1 MDFDENNYTDDDL
14 EPVRTWP
21 TRLIGAGVVSLC
33 VLMVLSLLTY
43 DINEMGWSVLNQ
55 EGHEAATNAPCT
67 NLLGVVGLYLAGLS
81 YAVLGAASIYSYI
94 LIAIIGVDMV
104 IFPLR
109 ARTGRW
115 VSLIIMIISTC
126 AFLDLQPWIWKE
138 WAQTTQLYGVGG
150 LLGYFDGTCVLAK
163 LVEIRWA
170 LILTLLAHAISFI
183 YFVRETPKSVAIAF
197 WKDTCGICR
206 FLKNKYQARKTP
218 QLQDEEDW
226 KTEAQ
231 PITATDTPTGFVD
244 ERPENGNEPRFNPQ
258 AAAHLPQPERKPL
271 PIPPVR
277 QTPAPQSPPLSAPQ
291 GQLPQRVRPTIQT
304 APPPVPAHEAPVQ
317 PRQPQRPVR
326 QAPARDPFDP
336 EDREEEE
343 RVPDFVP
350 RPATQRVSQPA
361 PVVRTQTPRPAD
373 RTLRNQGN
381 GDNLL
386 DLMPEVEDEIERRLE
401 NDIDDDDEPI
411 RRRSGMPLSNAAK
424 EAYRRFKGITDDET
438 DADDAPSAK
447 PKQASAKSRPVS
459 NNEDDID
466 TPPAPAPLPRLNPH
480 IRPTPTP
487 APKAAPSQG
496 MTERIKPAAKPTRQ
510 ELPEDSRTM
519 YEDYPLPPYDLLNYR
534 PPAEEDTAAAREEM
548 YSTQQNII
556 ETLSSFR
563 IDVEA
568 GDITRGPSIT
578 RYEFYPPKG
587 LKLNR
592 ISNLADNLRMAT
604 QSKSINILAPIPG
617 KNTVGIE
624 LENEFKSPVYL
635 RELLQSEAFH
645 SPKLRIP
652 VALGKDVYGTPVIGD
667 LAAMP
672 HTLVAGTTGS
682 GKSVCVNS
690 MILSMLYK
698 FRPDELRLILVDP
711 KVVEMQ
717 PYKKLPHLACPVVT
731 NAARVI
737 GALRWAVNEME
748 HRYKLFSKIGVR
760 NFEDFNNRPEDYA
773 PEPDEEEVQEYNSL
787 PDNFDAADAIV
798 RDIED
803 SQGSEYLPEE
813 EEQGEFDFD
822 ADEQI
827 PAKLP
832 YIVIIIDELADLMM
846 QVKEDLENYIAR
858 LTQKA
863 RAAGIHLVAAT
874 QTPRAN
880 VITGIIK
887 ANIPSR
893 LAFKVASPLDSRVI
907 LDTNGAENLLG
918 KGDFLFLPPGGI
930 TKITRAQG
938 AFVSDPEIASI
949 VKFCASHAKQNFV
962 QGVTAEMNNA
972 EGGSADG
979 GDGGGRLGGNGMSD
993 EDAELYTRCVNLV
1006 ITERKASTSMLQRRF
1021 SIGYGRAAKIMDMM
1035 EARGVIG
1042 PASGNTS
1049 RPREVLIEAPE

>member
-1 MDFDENNYTDDDL
+1 MDFDDDSFAPSQ
-14 EPVRTWP
+14 ETQKTWP
-21 TRLIGAGVVSLC
+21 TRAIGVGLVVLC
-33 VLMVLSLLTY
+33 VLLLLCLLTY
-43 DINEMGWSVLNQ
+43 NINEMGWSALNPA
-55 EGHEAATNAPCT
+55 GHEAAAAVPCT
-67 NLLGVVGLYLAGLS
+67 NLLGTVGLYLAGML
-81 YAVLGAASIYSYI
+81 YALLGAAATYSLI
-94 LIAIIGVDMV
+94 LLGLMGVAMIITPQRKRMGQWIA
-104 IFPLR
+104 
-109 ARTGRW
+109 
-115 VSLIIMIISTC
+115 LIIMMIC
-126 AFLDLQPWIWKE
+126 ASSFLAIQRGVLIE
-138 WAQTTQLYGVGG
+138 WAAGLQLKSPGG
-150 LLGYFDGTCVLAK
+150 LLGYFDGQCVAAPLLGEVWAMVLMLAGHA
-163 LVEIRWA
+163 IA
-170 LILTLLAHAISFI
+170 LI
-183 YFVRETPKSVAIAF
+183 YFAKETPRSVGLGM
-197 WKDTCGICR
+197 WTDVRLLGSKLLT
-206 FLKNKYQARKTP
+206 KYRERKP
-218 QLQDEEDW
+218 GSDEEDTDW
-226 KTEAQ
+226 KNMQ
-231 PITATDTPTGFVD
+231 PAPATTAVQTV
-244 ERPENGNEPRFNPQ
+244 PELFENEV
-258 AAAHLPQPERKPL
+258 PQPEPRNRMFPPQSVL
-271 PIPPVR
+271 PRTPNIEQQATVPEP
-277 QTPAPQSPPLSAPQ
+277 TPATSAPQ
-291 GQLPQRVRPTIQT
+291 GQLPPRVRPTIRT
-304 APPPVPAHEAPVQ
+304 APPPV
-317 PRQPQRPVR
+317 RQHVPTPS
-326 QAPARDPFDP
+326 PYDPIDK
-336 EDREEEE
+336 EEEE
-343 RVPDFVP
+343 QVPDFTP
-350 RPATQRVSQPA
+350 TPAPQRRPQAA
-361 PVVRTQTPRPAD
+361 PVVPPSRTPRPAE
-373 RTLRNQGN
+373 RAPRHLGN

-386 DLMPEVEDEIERRLE
+386 DLMPEVEEEIVRRTST
-401 NDIDDDDEPI
+401 DIIDDE
-411 RRRSGMPLSNAAK
+411 
-424 EAYRRFKGITDDET
+424 
-438 DADDAPSAK
+438 
-447 PKQASAKSRPVS
+447 
-459 NNEDDID
+459 ID
-466 TPPAPAPLPRLNPH
+466 TPPARSRMPLSPAVQAAFMRFKGFNDDKTEPEEEEPEQPRRHEKTTTPV
-480 IRPTPTP
+480 PTPVI
-487 APKAAPSQG
+487 PS
-496 MTERIKPAAKPTRQ
+496 KPTGIVERLRSAPRPPR
-510 ELPEDSRTM
+510 ELSEDTRDM
-519 YEDYPLPPYDLLNYR
+519 CDDYPLPPYDLLFYK

-548 YSTQQNII
+548 FNTQQNII
-556 ETLSSFR
+556 ETLASFR
-563 IDVEA
+563 IDVEP

-578 RYEFYPPKG
+578 RYEFYPPRG
-587 LKLNR
+587 LKLNK
-592 ISNLADNLRMAT
+592 ISNLADNLKLAT

-624 LENEFKSPVYL
+624 LENDIKSPVYL
-635 RELLQSEAFH
+635 KELLQSEAFH

-652 VALGKDVYGTPVIGD
+652 VALGKDVYGSPVIGD

-760 NFEDFNNRPEDYA
+760 NFEDFNNRPEDMVYE
-773 PEPDEEEVQEYNSL
+773 PEEEEVQDYNPL
-787 PDNFDAADAIV
+787 PDGYDAADAIV
-798 RDIED
+798 RDIEE
-803 SQGSEYLPEE
+803 SQGSEYLPDE

-822 ADEQI
+822 ADESI

-918 KGDFLFLPPGGI
+918 KGDFLFLPPGGV
-930 TKITRAQG
+930 TKMTRAQG

-949 VKFCASHAKQNFV
+949 VKFCAAHAKQNFV

-972 EGGSADG
+972 EGGCADG
-979 GDGGGRLGGNGMSD
+979 GGDSGGRLGGNGMSD

-1021 SIGYGRAAKIMDMM
+1021 SIGYGRAAKMMDMM

>member
-1 MDFDENNYTDDDL
+1 MDFDPDRFNIPD

-21 TRLIGAGVVSLC
+21 TRALGAGIVVACL
-33 VLMVLSLLTY
+33 LLILSLLSY
-43 DINEMGWSVLNQ
+43 NIGEMGWSALNPD
-55 EGHEAATNAPCT
+55 GHEAASAVPCT
-67 NLLGVVGLYLAGLS
+67 NMLGVIGLYLAGVLYS
-81 YAVLGAASIYSYI
+81 LLGAAAVYTMVLLMTMGLCMIFCPLHERKGQWI
-94 LIAIIGVDMV
+94 ALIVM
-104 IFPLR
+104 
-109 ARTGRW
+109 
-115 VSLIIMIISTC
+115 LICSC
-126 AFLDLQPWIWKE
+126 AFLAMQDFVWVD
-138 WAQTTQLYGVGG
+138 WARTTCLKGPGG
-150 LLGYFDGTCVLAK
+150 LLGYLDGTCVAEPL
-163 LVEIRWA
+163 LTTRWA
-170 LILTLLAHAISFI
+170 LVLMVLVHGTALIFFA
-183 YFVRETPKSVAIAF
+183 RETPASVARVVWSDATQL
-197 WKDTCGICR
+197 WNWVQD
-206 FLKNKYQARKTP
+206 KYYQHKQARAARIAAQEK
-218 QLQDEEDW
+218 DW
-226 KTEAQ
+226 KNV
-231 PITATDTPTGFVD
+231 PPMVD
-244 ERPENGNEPRFNPQ
+244 EPDLPIE
-258 AAAHLPQPERKPL
+258 PQPAPRNN
-271 PIPPVR
+271 PPAEPGYMPA
-277 QTPAPQSPPLSAPQ
+277 PAPQPQVAPAPQ
-291 GQLPQRVRPTIQT
+291 PHTAPQAQLPPRVRPTIRT
-304 APPPVPAHEAPVQ
+304 APQPLRPHEPE
-317 PRQPQRPVR
+317 PQRATMRGTYTP
-326 QAPARDPFDP
+326 DPLDP
-336 EDREEEE
+336 TDREEEE
-343 RVPDFVP
+343 RVPSFTP
-350 RPATQRVSQPA
+350 TPA
-361 PVVRTQTPRPAD
+361 PVRHAAPAPAPRQAKHVS
-373 RTLRNQGN
+373 T

-386 DLMPEVEDEIERRLE
+386 DLMPEVEDEIMRRNAPAME
-401 NDIDDDDEPI
+401 QNMTPQPSQ
-411 RRRSGMPLSNAAK
+411 RGQRSRMPLSAA
-424 EAYRRFKGITDDET
+424 AQAAINRFHGIGAEDEEDDDADELPEPQKPTRARVTDDI
-438 DADDAPSAK
+438 
-447 PKQASAKSRPVS
+447 
-459 NNEDDID
+459 EDDID
-466 TPPAPAPLPRLNPH
+466 TPPATRTIQPLRPATPQQ
-480 IRPTPTP
+480 RPVAPVRTP
-487 APKAAPSQG
+487 APAGISESPRLGKA
-496 MTERIKPAAKPTRQ
+496 TRR
-510 ELPEDSRTM
+510 ELPADTREMLD
-519 YEDYPLPPYDLLNYR
+519 DYPLPPYDMLHYQ

-556 ETLSSFR
+556 ETLASFR
-563 IDVEA
+563 INVEA

-587 LKLNR
+587 LKLKS
-592 ISNLADNLRMAT
+592 ITNLADNLRLAT

-624 LENEFKSPVYL
+624 LENDIKSPVYL

-652 VALGKDVYGTPVIGD
+652 VALGKDVYGSPVIGD

-748 HRYKLFSKIGVR
+748 HRYKLFSRIGVR
-760 NFEDFNNRPEDYA
+760 NFEDFNNRPEDFE
-773 PEPDEEEVQEYNSL
+773 PEVEEEETHPQYNSL
-787 PDNFDAADAIV
+787 PAGYDAADAIV

-813 EEQGEFDFD
+813 EEQGEFDFE
-822 ADEQI
+822 ADEPI

-907 LDTNGAENLLG
+907 LDTNGAEHLLG
-918 KGDFLFLPPGGI
+918 KGDFLFLPPGGV
-930 TKITRAQG
+930 TKMTRAQG
-938 AFVSDPEIASI
+938 AFVSDPEIATI
-949 VKFCASHAKQNFV
+949 VKFCAAHAKQNFV

-972 EGGSADG
+972 EGGCGDAG
-979 GDGGGRLGGNGMSD
+979 GDGGGRLGGNGMND

-1021 SIGYGRAAKIMDMM
+1021 SIGYGRAAKMMDMM

-1042 PASGNTS
+1042 PASGNTA
-1049 RPREVLIEAPE
+1049 RPREVLMEAP